1 MGDNVIKRGVSRI
14 SDFHREF
21 DVDTAD
27 RFRSY
32 RGKYPREGYVPGE
45 TNPFSEP
52 KDTKKPP
59 PFRD

>member
-1 MGDNVIKRGVSRI
+1 MSNIVKRRPTRI

-27 RFRSY
+27 RFRTF
-32 RGKYPREGYVPGE
+32 RGKYPREGYVPGV
-45 TNPFSEP
+45 TNPFLVP
-52 KDTKKPP
+52 KDTKVPP